1 MSHPGRRPVLVA
13 AAAVAVGLG
22 GCSLFAD
29 PLPETTPVPAPTL
42 TVDPGEEQ
50 ASDDVTDRF
59 YGQDPG
65 WRDCDDPPLQCGRV
79 QVPVDWAAPGG
90 ATLPIALVRVPA
102 TGERQGSLLVNFGG
116 PGVSGVDV
124 VTEYG
129 EAVVGA
135 PLAEAYD
142 LVGFDPRGVGES
154 RGVDCLTDAEL
165 DAWRAF
171 DTVADA
177 DEDPAA
183 AEAELRAAADRYA
196 AGCLRSAG
204 DLLGHIDTVS
214 AARDLD
220 VVRDA
225 LGEERLDYLGYSYG
239 TLLGATYADLFPQR
253 VDRFVLD
260 GALDPTSSSADVVLG
275 QAEGIER
282 ALRGYVAACLAGD
295 AGDCPLSGGED
306 DALRQ
311 VADLIHRADDDPLPS
326 DDPEREVT
334 AGLAFTGVVSTLYDE
349 RSWPSLSSAL
359 TEALDDGRGS
369 ELLALAD
376 EYADRDDDGTYASD
390 LDEAFTAINCVDY
403 PVDDS
408 PQAMDRAAAELED
421 AAPFIG
427 RFMAYGEPF
436 CAQWPVPVA
445 RTPGPVTAAG
455 APPVLV
461 VGTTGDPATPY
472 EWAVALADQLESGV
486 LLTREGEGHTAY
498 GQGSRCVDAS
508 VEAWLVRGEIVADGT
523 TCAG

>member
-1 MSHPGRRPVLVA
+1 MRSVGRRRVAVA
-13 AAAVAVGLG
+13 AAVVLAVS

-42 TVDPGEEQ
+42 TAAPGTEQ
-50 ASDDVTDRF
+50 ASDDAAARL

-79 QVPVDWAAPGG
+79 QVPVDWSHPGG
-90 ATLPIALVRVPA
+90 PTLAIALVRVPA
-102 TGERQGSLLVNFGG
+102 SAEREGSLLVNFGG

-135 PLAEAYD
+135 PVAEAYD
-142 LVGFDPRGVGES
+142 LVGFDPRGVGAS
-154 RGVDCLTDAEL
+154 RGVDCVSDREL

-177 DEDPAA
+177 DTDPAA
-183 AEAELRAAADRYA
+183 AQAELRAAADA
-196 AGCLRSAG
+196 FIAGCVRSTG
-204 DLLGHIDTVS
+204 DLLPHLDTVS

-260 GALDPTSSSADVVLG
+260 GALDPASSSADVTLG
-275 QAEGIER
+275 QAAGIER

-306 DALRQ
+306 DAMRQ
-311 VADLIHRADDDPLPS
+311 VADVVERADDDPLPS
-326 DDPEREVT
+326 DQPGREVT

-349 RSWPSLSSAL
+349 RSWPSLSDAL
-359 TEALDDGRGS
+359 TEAIDEQRGTR
-369 ELLALAD
+369 LLELAD
-376 EYADRDDDGTYASD
+376 GYADREDDGTYASD
-390 LDEAFTAINCVDY
+390 LDEAFLSINCADY

-408 PQAMDRAAAELED
+408 PEAMDRTAAALEE
-421 AAPFIG
+421 AAPYVG
-427 RFMAYGEPF
+427 RFMAYGETF
-436 CAQWPVPVA
+436 CGQWPVPAA
-445 RTPGPVTAAG
+445 RTPGPLEAAG
-455 APPVLV
+455 SPPVLV
-461 VGTTGDPATPY
+461 IGTTGDPATPY
-472 EWAVALADQLESGV
+472 EWAVALADQLEAGV
-486 LLTREGEGHTAY
+486 LLTREGEGHTGY

-523 TCAG
+523 TCEA